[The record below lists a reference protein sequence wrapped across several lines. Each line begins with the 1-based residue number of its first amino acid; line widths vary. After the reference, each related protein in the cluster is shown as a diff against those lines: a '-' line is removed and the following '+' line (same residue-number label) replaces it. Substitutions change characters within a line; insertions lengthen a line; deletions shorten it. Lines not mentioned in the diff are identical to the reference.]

1 MSDSELD
8 ASEAVRAVMR
18 TRQHLA
24 GHSPHGSHA
33 VQLPPLGSP
42 ERARLEA
49 EIARELGEALA
60 RSGLSVLDLIER
72 R

>member
-1 MSDSELD
+1 LD
-8 ASEAVRAVMR
+8 AREQVLAVMR
-18 TRQHLA
+18 SRQHLA
-24 GHSPHGSHA
+24 EHSPHGTHA
-33 VQLPPLGSP
+33 MQLPPLGSP

-49 EIARELGEALA
+49 EIARELGKALA

>member
-1 MSDSELD
+1 M
-8 ASEAVRAVMR
+8 
-18 TRQHLA
+18 
-24 GHSPHGSHA
+24 
-33 VQLPPLGSP
+33 QLPPLGSP

-49 EIARELGEALA
+49 EIARELGKALA